1 MIRILFCTP
10 LCSIGGISRWASHII
25 EYGESVKQDGI
36 QVVPFQMNRL
46 RSVGTKT
53 SRWNRLISG
62 IIDYWRIYLK
72 YIDILKSENQY
83 DIVHLSSSASISLLK
98 DILFLRTAQKKNIK
112 TIIHFHFGRIPD
124 VFLKKNWEYRLLKKT
139 LRFSN
144 SIIVIDQASYNTL
157 KGAGYSNVYYVPNP
171 IAPKVLSYINSFEA
185 NISRNHCELL
195 FAGHVI
201 RTKGVYELIEACKS
215 MSGIQLKMM
224 GAVHPEVKKQLL
236 DLASKEGDNSWLQI
250 VGEHSYEE
258 VLKEMMQCAVF
269 VLPTY
274 TEGFPNVILESMAC
288 GCSIVT
294 TDVGAIPEML
304 DIKNGFNNGICIK
317 PRDVNQLHDAIYMML
332 NSSEYAQQCG
342 RNAQLRVN
350 ALYTMPRIWTLLVE
364 IWMSLGKTN

>member
-124 VFLKKNWEYRLLKKT
+124 VFLKKN
-139 LRFSN
+139 
-144 SIIVIDQASYNTL
+144 
-157 KGAGYSNVYYVPNP
+157 
-171 IAPKVLSYINSFEA
+171 
-185 NISRNHCELL
+185 C
-195 FAGHVI
+195 
-201 RTKGVYELIEACKS
+201 
-215 MSGIQLKMM
+215 
-224 GAVHPEVKKQLL
+224 
-236 DLASKEGDNSWLQI
+236 
-250 VGEHSYEE
+250 
-258 VLKEMMQCAVF
+258 
-269 VLPTY
+269 
-274 TEGFPNVILESMAC
+274 
-288 GCSIVT
+288 
-294 TDVGAIPEML
+294 
-304 DIKNGFNNGICIK
+304 
-317 PRDVNQLHDAIYMML
+317 
-332 NSSEYAQQCG
+332 
-342 RNAQLRVN
+342 
-350 ALYTMPRIWTLLVE
+350 
-364 IWMSLGKTN
+364 